1 MDDERRERFRALYVS
16 ARPRILAYALRRAH
30 NTEDAADVVAETLAI
45 AWKRLEQVP
54 EGDGALLW
62 LYVTARHVLAN
73 QSRRARR
80 RSDLVARIDEAA
92 LVALAVLRDLGEEDR
107 EVLMLSG
114 WEGLDAASVGQ
125 VLGCSPAA
133 ARIRLHRARRRLEE
147 RTADLPGERP
157 AEKRRVVAR
166 HKEDEGAAIG
176 RAQEEA

>member
-80 RSDLVARIDEAA
+80 RSDLVARIGSVLASHETLVTPTDEAA

-133 ARIRLHRARRRLEE
+133 APDPPPPCEKAARGEDRRPSGRETSRE
-147 RTADLPGERP
+147 TSGGRP
-157 AEKRRVVAR
+157 T
-166 HKEDEGAAIG
+166 
-176 RAQEEA
+176 